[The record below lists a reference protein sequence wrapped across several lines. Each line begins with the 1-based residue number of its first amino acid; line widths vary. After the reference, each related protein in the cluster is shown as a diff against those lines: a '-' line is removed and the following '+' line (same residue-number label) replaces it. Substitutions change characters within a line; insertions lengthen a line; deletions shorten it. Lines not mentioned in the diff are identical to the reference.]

1 MIEPADLKQ
10 IEDMIKRALSSRQP
24 SINTGNDTVKA
35 RHIGEGVRF
44 VRCGLAAARP
54 TAGERA
60 GAIYFATDTFVL
72 SVYTGSAW
80 KDETLS

>member
-1 MIEPADLKQ
+1 MIEQEDWVK
-10 IEDMIKRALSSRQP
+10 IETLIRRLLTARQP

-35 RHIGEGVRF
+35 RQIGEGVRF
-44 VRCGLAAARP
+44 LRSGLAAARP

-60 GAIYFATDTFVL
+60 GAVFFATDTFVL
-72 SVYTGSAW
+72 SVWTGALW

>member
-10 IEDMIKRALSSRQP
+10 IDELIKKSLSARQP

-44 VRCGLAAARP
+44 IRSGVAASRP
-54 TAGERA
+54 TAGERS

-80 KDETLS
+80 KTTTLS